1 MSLRLLSLSRDE
13 EGTSPNLTGF
23 DASFMPVSAEAEE
36 GWSLQN
42 ASESRSGFDD
52 SEC

>member
-1 MSLRLLSLSRDE
+1 MRLRLLSLSRDE
-13 EGTSPNLTGF
+13 EGTSPNLT
-23 DASFMPVSAEAEE
+23 ASFMPVSAEAEE

-42 ASESRSGFDD
+42 ASESRPGFDD